1 MRVAMYYRN
10 NDVRV
15 EEMPVPKI
23 GKGELL
29 VKVMASGIC
38 GSDVMEWYR
47 IKKAPRVLGHE
58 IAGEIVELGSKFK
71 IQNSKLKT
79 PNSKLLTPNFQ
90 IGDRVFVSHHV
101 PCNTCR
107 YCLSGYH
114 TACET
119 LHKTNYDP
127 GGFAEYLR
135 VPEINVKSGVYILPE
150 NMSYEEGTFIEPL
163 ACILR
168 GQRVANLKAGQS
180 VLVIGSGISGL
191 LHINLA
197 KDAGAEKII
206 ATDVN
211 EYRLNAALKF
221 GANSVINAKENV
233 PERVRKLNDGRLA
246 DCVIVCTG
254 AMPAIEQALQ
264 SVDKGGTILF
274 FAVPEP
280 GINVSVPIN
289 DFWRNEIK
297 MVTSYGAAPSD
308 LALAVEF
315 ISARRVNV
323 KDMITHRLGMSEAQL
338 GFKLVAEAK
347 ESIKVIIEPW
357 R

>member
-1 MRVAMYYRN
+1 MRAAMYYKN
-10 NDVRV
+10 NDVRI

-58 IAGEIVELGSKFK
+58 ITGEIVEAGEEVKNYK
-71 IQNSKLKT
+71 K
-79 PNSKLLTPNFQ
+79 
-90 IGDRVFVSHHV
+90 GDRVFVSHHV

-119 LHKTNYDP
+119 LHRTNYDP

-135 VPEINVKSGVYILPE
+135 VPDINVKSGVYILPE
-150 NMSYEEGTFIEPL
+150 NMSYDEGTFIEPL

-168 GQRVANLKAGQS
+168 GQRVANLKSGQS

-197 KDAGAEKII
+197 KALGVERII
-206 ATDVN
+206 ATDIN

-221 GANSVINAKENV
+221 GADGIINAKENV
-233 PERVRKLNDGRLA
+233 PERTRELNDGRLA

-254 AMPAIEQALQ
+254 VMPAIEQALQ
-264 SVDKGGTILF
+264 SVDNGGTILF

-280 GINVSVPIN
+280 GINISVPIN

-308 LALAVEF
+308 LETAIEF
-315 ISARRVNV
+315 ISSHRVNV
-323 KDMITHRLGMSEAQL
+323 KDMITHKLSISEAQL
-338 GFKLVAEAK
+338 GFKLVAEGK

>member
-23 GKGELL
+23 GKGEVL

-79 PNSKLLTPNFQ
+79 PNFKV
-90 IGDRVFVSHHV
+90 GDRVFVSHHV

-119 LHKTNYDP
+119 LHRTNYDP

-150 NMSYEEGTFIEPL
+150 NMTYEEGTFIEPL

-168 GQRVANLKAGQS
+168 GQRLANLKPGQS

-197 KDAGAEKII
+197 KDAGAERII

-211 EYRLNAALKF
+211 EYRLNAALQF
-221 GANSVINAKENV
+221 GADSVINAKENV

-308 LALAVEF
+308 LALAIKF

-323 KDMITHRLGMSEAQL
+323 KDMITHRLGLSEAQL
-338 GFKLVAEAK
+338 GFRLVAEAK

>member
-1 MRVAMYYRN
+1 M
-10 NDVRV
+10 
-15 EEMPVPKI
+15 
-23 GKGELL
+23 
-29 VKVMASGIC
+29 
-38 GSDVMEWYR
+38 
-47 IKKAPRVLGHE
+47 
-58 IAGEIVELGSKFK
+58 
-71 IQNSKLKT
+71 
-79 PNSKLLTPNFQ
+79 
-90 IGDRVFVSHHV
+90 
-101 PCNTCR
+101 
-107 YCLSGYH
+107 
-114 TACET
+114 
-119 LHKTNYDP
+119 HKTNYDP

-197 KDAGAEKII
+197 KDAGAERAEKIM

-221 GANSVINAKENV
+221 GADSVVNAKENV

-308 LALAVEF
+308 LALAIEF

-323 KDMITHRLGMSEAQL
+323 KDMITHRLGMTEAQL

>member
-1 MRVAMYYRN
+1 MKVAMYYRN

-58 IAGEIVELGSKFK
+58 ITGEIIEVGEGVKNYK
-71 IQNSKLKT
+71 K
-79 PNSKLLTPNFQ
+79 
-90 IGDRVFVSHHV
+90 GDRVFVSHHV

-119 LHKTNYDP
+119 LHRTNYDP

-150 NMSYEEGTFIEPL
+150 NMSYDEGTFIEPL
-163 ACILR
+163 ACVLR

-180 VLVIGSGISGL
+180 VLVMGSGISGL

-197 KDAGAEKII
+197 KAICAERII
-206 ATDVN
+206 ANDIN
-211 EYRLNAALKF
+211 EYRLNAAKKF
-221 GANSVINAKENV
+221 GADNVINAKEDV
-233 PERVRKLNDGRLA
+233 PKLIKELNDGRLA

-264 SVDKGGTILF
+264 SVDKGGRILF

-308 LALAVEF
+308 LETAIEF
-315 ISARRVNV
+315 IKAGRVNV
-323 KDMITHRLGMSEAQL
+323 KDMITHKLPMSEAQL
-338 GFKLVAEAK
+338 GFKLVAEGK

>member
-1 MRVAMYYRN
+1 MKVAMYYRN

-58 IAGEIVELGSKFK
+58 ITGEIIEVGEGVKNYK
-71 IQNSKLKT
+71 K
-79 PNSKLLTPNFQ
+79 
-90 IGDRVFVSHHV
+90 GDRVFVSHHV

-119 LHKTNYDP
+119 LHRTNYDP

-150 NMSYEEGTFIEPL
+150 NMSYDEGTFIEPL
-163 ACILR
+163 ACVLR

-180 VLVIGSGISGL
+180 VLVMGSGISGL

-197 KDAGAEKII
+197 KAICAERII
-206 ATDVN
+206 ATDIN
-211 EYRLNAALKF
+211 EYRLNAAKKF
-221 GANSVINAKENV
+221 GADNVINAKEDV
-233 PERVRKLNDGRLA
+233 PKLIKELNDGRLA

-264 SVDKGGTILF
+264 SVDKGGRILF

-308 LALAVEF
+308 LETAIEF
-315 ISARRVNV
+315 IKAGRVNV
-323 KDMITHRLGMSEAQL
+323 KAMITHKLPMSEAQL
-338 GFKLVAEAK
+338 GFKFVAEGR

>member
-1 MRVAMYYRN
+1 MKVAMYYRN

-23 GKGELL
+23 GKGEML

-58 IAGEIVELGSKFK
+58 ITGEIVELGAELSA
-71 IQNSKLKT
+71 ISHQPSALR
-79 PNSKLLTPNFQ
+79 

-101 PCNTCR
+101 PCNACR

-191 LHINLA
+191 LN
-197 KDAGAEKII
+197 
-206 ATDVN
+206 T
-211 EYRLNAALKF
+211 AL
-221 GANSVINAKENV
+221 
-233 PERVRKLNDGRLA
+233 
-246 DCVIVCTG
+246 
-254 AMPAIEQALQ
+254 MQ
-264 SVDKGGTILF
+264 
-274 FAVPEP
+274 
-280 GINVSVPIN
+280 
-289 DFWRNEIK
+289 
-297 MVTSYGAAPSD
+297 
-308 LALAVEF
+308 
-315 ISARRVNV
+315 
-323 KDMITHRLGMSEAQL
+323 H
-338 GFKLVAEAK
+338 
-347 ESIKVIIEPW
+347 
-357 R
+357 